1 MLSILLH
8 RGSHILADLYRN
20 QVSAQRYIIM
30 TAIWNDCTCLSGN
43 AHKYSHL
50 HDGACIACKQGIEQL
65 VALDDLLAY
74 LLQQKDSG
82 AALQPDDVSD
92 MKECAVLALEA
103 IDAFLG
109 LAPAADVAMVKR
121 AVAATPAE
129 P

>member
-1 MLSILLH
+1 MCKRHIAHCFTVANFCFAAYAHICMVLYGLL
-8 RGSHILADLYRN
+8 
-20 QVSAQRYIIM
+20 V
-30 TAIWNDCTCLSGN
+30 TE
-43 AHKYSHL
+43 
-50 HDGACIACKQGIEQL
+50 QGIEQL

-103 IDAFLG
+103 IDAFLS

-121 AVAATPAE
+121 ALAAAPAE